1 MSDQENRSSNPV
13 PRLWHCHNARSLRPL
28 WAMAEMGME
37 YELIELPFP
46 PRIFQKDFLATNAL
60 GTVPYFEHGDI
71 NMTESSGIL
80 QYLVEIN
87 RQQNHNAGETDLG
100 IEPGHPDF
108 ANYLNWLFHSDATL
122 TFPQTIVMRYAVL
135 EPEERRL
142 PQAVADYA
150 KWYIARLRRLDA
162 TLLER
167 EYLCDNRFTV
177 ADIAIG
183 YALYFGSVLG
193 LDKRYSTQVNEYLAR
208 LTARPAFQQVV
219 VIGEENSPFTPEMRE
234 AIHVYTDAAF

>member
-1 MSDQENRSSNPV
+1 
-13 PRLWHCHNARSLRPL
+13 
-28 WAMAEMGME
+28 MAEMGMD

-60 GTVPYFEHGDI
+60 GTVPYFEHGEI

-80 QYLVEIN
+80 QYLVEFN
-87 RQQNHNAGETDLG
+87 RLQNRGSDHSAPDLG
-100 IEPGHPDF
+100 IRPEHPDF

-122 TFPQTIVMRYAVL
+122 TFPQTIVMRYAIL
-135 EPEERRL
+135 ESEERRL
-142 PQAVADYA
+142 PQAVEDYA

-162 TLLER
+162 VLLER
-167 EYLCDNRFTV
+167 DYLCDNRFTV

-183 YALYFGSVLG
+183 YALYFGDVLG
-193 LDKRYSTQVNEYLAR
+193 LSKRYSSQVSEYLAR
-208 LTARPAFQQVV
+208 LTERPAFKEVV

-234 AIHVYTDAAF
+234 ALNF